1 MSTQRRSLGLSL
13 VVLFSLLTMA
23 CASTSAGGSSRDLQL
38 IRAAER
44 GQTKEMFRLIKAGA
58 NINAQDAEG
67 WTPYLAASSMGH
79 FEAMRMLRAF
89 GARTEAPEMETGA
102 TAHRLPQR

>member
-1 MSTQRRSLGLSL
+1 MSNPGRTPGLTL
-13 VVLFSLLTMA
+13 AVLFSLLLMA
-23 CASTSAGGSSRDLQL
+23 CASSSTGGGSTRDLQL

-44 GQTKEMFRLIKAGA
+44 GQTKEMFRLIQAGA
-58 NINAQDAEG
+58 DINAQDAEG

-89 GARTEAPEMETGA
+89 GASTDAPEMEA
-102 TAHRLPQR
+102 PTAQRFFHN

>member
-1 MSTQRRSLGLSL
+1 MSTQRLSL
-13 VVLFSLLTMA
+13 VVSLLATLLLMA
-23 CASTSAGGSSRDLQL
+23 CASSRGGGSNRDLQL

-44 GQTKEMFRLIKAGA
+44 NQTKEMFRLIKAGA
-58 NINAQDAEG
+58 DINAQDAEG

-89 GARTEAPEMETGA
+89 GAKTEAPELDG
-102 TAHRLPQR
+102 TAAARYIPR

>member
-1 MSTQRRSLGLSL
+1 MISRTLSLGLSL
-13 VVLFSLLTMA
+13 VVAFLLTG
-23 CASTSAGGSSRDLQL
+23 CAVTMVSNQDIQL

-58 NINAQDAEG
+58 DINAHDADG

-79 FEAMRMLRAF
+79 FEAMRMLKAF
-89 GARTEAPEMETGA
+89 GANTEAPEFDEPLTTRHFGN
-102 TAHRLPQR
+102 